1 MVCPLFI
8 IYFCV
13 VGYDM
18 SPNYHTFLC
27 WCLWYV
33 HCLSSIF
40 VLLFMTCLL
49 IIIHFCAG
57 GYGMSTVVPQSVL
70 SFIERIDPVQGCFV
84 R

>member
-8 IYFCV
+8 TYSCV

-18 SPNYHTFLC
+18 SPNYHIFVC
-27 WCLWYV
+27 WWLWYV
-33 HCLSSIF
+33 HCLSLIL

-57 GYGMSTVVPQSVL
+57 VYGMSTVVPQSVL